1 MAFCKSYFAK
11 QVSKQRSARV
21 VLCKFYEEKSQK
33 MFAILHDYRASDTMQ
48 TRKPPCR
55 RKPDERMCLMKPL
68 QKGFPEGFLWGG
80 AIAANQ
86 AEGAYDADGKGLDIS
101 DGFACVW

>member
-55 RKPDERMCLMKPL
+55 RKQDERMCLMKPL
-68 QKGFPEGFLWGG
+68 QKGFPEGFLWGDEVIVG
-80 AIAANQ
+80 GQ
-86 AEGAYDADGKGLDIS
+86 QKVSEGMRVCAGKN
-101 DGFACVW
+101 VKR

>member
-55 RKPDERMCLMKPL
+55 RKQDERMCLMKPL

-80 AIAANQ
+80 AIAA
-86 AEGAYDADGKGLDIS
+86 LSLIHI
-101 DGFACVW
+101 